1 MLHRSLTSRD
11 HPPPPGVTLVEGG
24 AQVCVYAGHAD
35 GVQVCLFEPGDVHGE
50 TERRGVPTPLL
61 YGYWFGF
68 VPGMGVGQR
77 YGFRV
82 SGPWAPHDGMQVRC
96 TSVTLLSRSVTA
108 AIMAGQV
115 SV

>member
-50 TERRGVPTPLL
+50 TERR
-61 YGYWFGF
+61 
-68 VPGMGVGQR
+68 
-77 YGFRV
+77 
-82 SGPWAPHDGMQVRC
+82 VRGIALHRLGDP
-96 TSVTLLSRSVTA
+96 V
-108 AIMAGQV
+108 AGE
-115 SV
+115 SLRRRHRPMNRKRT